1 MSLKGF
7 HIIFITI
14 ATLLCVFVVL
24 WAFVLQ
30 SSPGLGMKI
39 FGGSCA
45 LAAVV
50 LPIYGVSFYRK
61 AQKI

>member
-7 HIIFITI
+7 HIIFIAI

-30 SSPGLGMKI
+30 ISPSVGMKI

-45 LAAVV
+45 FAAIL
-50 LPIYGVSFYRK
+50 LPTYGIRFYRK